1 MAEVVK
7 RKESALRGFEAEVNS
22 LNEKVVSLSSEI
34 GQRRRMSAAN
44 GESDALELMRQK
56 DDEIKQLRLKI
67 ELCTKAKERAEAS
80 VRETNAKLEKA
91 QVDLC
96 VSNEKLTVAEVALKR
111 SGGAKEAEE
120 TLSSLQ
126 SIWGEVGVAV
136 QDREASRMQI
146 DRCLENT
153 CSRLL
158 GDANQTR
165 SQTLV
170 DIAQQRQRLLG
181 IYQALGLADM
191 AVNFEA
197 SIAAGTADSDTSN
210 GTLMQR
216 LGALNEKM
224 DHIVPTYAG
233 ALERRSN
240 LASEASSLI
249 KALHPLNED
258 MISDNIKSMIKSKRA
273 GEKRRR
279 VQIPAESTPATK
291 SAKKRREDMFRN
303 VEGMVRALEG
313 ENGDAI
319 CGDPMQIDGD
329 DQSHQLNNFK
339 SAPSDEAL
347 SPIEAPRSLS
357 ESFLDQCENDI
368 KQLRLMKTELLV
380 SNGDSRSKSQLL
392 AKEMHLRARDVA
404 SLVVHST
411 KKQRRDFPSW
421 WDPKIVDDV
430 CHIVTSKDA
439 VVRADGSFTKHLHF
453 VCQCLE
459 SVASGRRAL
468 SQTLKSVVEGA
479 YKTLLT
485 AVDGETYASEAYDSF
500 HDALFRLPSLS
511 KEHIRACIDEMETL
525 VTAVEAMSQSEIEAL
540 TVVWDA
546 VSITSSERGTF
557 WSDVEEA
564 VASVQAQGDGPFGD
578 LFKKSGADLEDWV
591 RSSAVDAKKVYRHLN
606 TRLFKLGKIHEE
618 VEAQRSKQDAKSKII
633 SLDSEVRILST
644 KLSDFEEKA
653 SSKQRLLTK
662 KMNSTALLKE
672 EKFRKQMQSKF
683 AAKLEA
689 LGRLL
694 QEWEQTEGKS
704 FDASLLSDDVRTLL
718 SNSDKSGTWIEQ
730 RTAFMHLRTAHQ
742 KHGSRRRG
750 ESPAAF
756 DSTSSDNELPGMKH
770 LQRPTSS
777 SRARVAAS
785 PGRKTR
791 PATASRATKRD
802 PSPATRRDVP
812 PTQTRPVGASIGVA
826 AGRSTKMVASSSD
839 ASSRPTSSRVAN
851 NGSSSSGRSRS
862 GISTAAGPATSAASS
877 HKRHIEPTA
886 RLPVKKQH
894 LSPDEEVGVKKER
907 VRRAP
912 VGKKGLSS
920 ARGSTNDAPPDS
932 LPSSRAAGTKGL
944 AVDTTRTTT
953 STTANPFGAILSKT
967 PTPKHTTK
975 ENRPW

>member
-1 MAEVVK
+1 
-7 RKESALRGFEAEVNS
+7 
-22 LNEKVVSLSSEI
+22 
-34 GQRRRMSAAN
+34 MSAAN

-56 DDEIKQLRLKI
+56 DDEIKQLRQEVEQCTRAKDRD
-67 ELCTKAKERAEAS
+67 ELSA
-80 VRETNAKLEKA
+80 RETNAKLEKA

-96 VSNEKLTVAEVALKR
+96 VSKEKLTVAVVALKR
-111 SGGAKEAEE
+111 SGGAKEVEE
-120 TLSSLQ
+120 TLASLQ
-126 SIWGEVGVAV
+126 TIWGEVGVAV
-136 QDREASRMQI
+136 QDRETSRMQI

-170 DIAQQRQRLLG
+170 DIAHQRQRLLG
-181 IYQALGLADM
+181 IYQALGLDDM

-197 SIAAGTADSDTSN
+197 SIAVGAADSDTSN

-224 DHIVPTYAG
+224 DHIMPTYAG
-233 ALERRSN
+233 ALERRST

-249 KALHPLNED
+249 RALHPLNED
-258 MISDNIKSMIKSKRA
+258 KISDNIKSMIKSKRA

-279 VQIPAESTPATK
+279 VQMPTESTPAAK

-313 ENGDAI
+313 EDGDAI
-319 CGDPMQIDGD
+319 SGDPMQIDGD
-329 DQSHQLNNFK
+329 DQNHQLDNFK
-339 SAPSDEAL
+339 TASADEPL
-347 SPIEAPRSLS
+347 PPIEAPRSLS

-380 SNGDSRSKSQLL
+380 SNGDSRSQTQLL
-392 AKEMHLRARDVA
+392 AKEMHLRARDVV

-439 VVRADGSFTKHLHF
+439 VIRADGSFTKHLNF
-453 VCQCLE
+453 VRQCLE

-468 SQTLKSVVEGA
+468 SQTLKSVVERA

-485 AVDGETYASEAYDSF
+485 VVDGETYASEAYDSF
-500 HDALFRLPSLS
+500 HDALFRLPPLS
-511 KEHIRACIDEMETL
+511 KEHIRACIDEIETL

-578 LFKKSGADLEDWV
+578 LFKTSGADIEDWV
-591 RSSAVDAKKVYRHLN
+591 RSSTVDAKKVYRHLN

-618 VEAQRSKQDAKSKII
+618 VESQRSKQDAKSKII
-633 SLDSEVRILST
+633 SLDSEVRILSA

-694 QEWEQTEGKS
+694 QDWEQTEGKS

-718 SNSDKSGTWIEQ
+718 SNPDKSGTWIEQ

-756 DSTSSDNELPGMKH
+756 DSVSSSDNELPGMKH

-777 SRARVAAS
+777 SRARLAAS
-785 PGRKTR
+785 PGRKAR
-791 PATASRATKRD
+791 PATASRTTMARRD
-802 PSPATRRDVP
+802 PSPASRRDAP
-812 PTQTRPVGASIGVA
+812 PAQTRPIGASIGVA
-826 AGRSTKMVASSSD
+826 TARSNKMGASSSV

-851 NGSSSSGRSRS
+851 NSSSSSRSRN
-862 GISTAAGPATSAASS
+862 GISTAVGPATSAASS

-886 RLPVKKQH
+886 RLPIKKQH

-907 VRRAP
+907 VKRAP

-920 ARGSTNDAPPDS
+920 TRTSTNDAPPDS
-932 LPSSRAAGTKGL
+932 PPASRAGGTKSL

-953 STTANPFGAILSKT
+953 STTANPFGALLSKT

>member
-1 MAEVVK
+1 MH
-7 RKESALRGFEAEVNS
+7 
-22 LNEKVVSLSSEI
+22 
-34 GQRRRMSAAN
+34 
-44 GESDALELMRQK
+44 QK
-56 DDEIKQLRLKI
+56 DAEIERLRL
-67 ELCTKAKERAEAS
+67 EVEQCTQAKERAEIFA
-80 VRETNAKLEKA
+80 RETNAKLEKT

-126 SIWGEVGVAV
+126 TIWGEVGVTAE
-136 QDREASRMQI
+136 DREASRTKI
-146 DRCLENT
+146 DRCLENI

-158 GDANQTR
+158 NDANQTR
-165 SQTLV
+165 SQTLT
-170 DIAQQRQRLLG
+170 DIAKQRERLLG
-181 IYQALGLADM
+181 IYQALGLNDVA
-191 AVNFEA
+191 AAFEA
-197 SIAAGTADSDTSN
+197 SIATDSVGSATPN
-210 GTLMQR
+210 GTLMQH
-216 LGALNEKM
+216 LGDLNEKI
-224 DHIVPTYAG
+224 DHIMPTYAG
-233 ALERRSN
+233 ALDRRST

-249 KALHPLNED
+249 KALHPLSED
-258 MISDNIKSMIKSKRA
+258 KISDNIKSMIKSKRA

-279 VQIPAESTPATK
+279 IQMPVESTPAAK
-291 SAKKRREDMFRN
+291 SAKKRREDMFKN
-303 VEGMVRALEG
+303 VEGIVRALEG
-313 ENGDAI
+313 ENGSAGVD
-319 CGDPMQIDGD
+319 DPMQIDGD
-329 DQSHQLNNFK
+329 DHNHQLDK
-339 SAPSDEAL
+339 DKLASADETL
-347 SPIEAPRSLS
+347 SPIEAPSSLS
-357 ESFLDQCENDI
+357 ESFLDLCENDI

-380 SNGDSRSKSQLL
+380 SNGDSRSQTQLL
-392 AKEMHLRARDVA
+392 AKEMHLRARDVV

-421 WDPKIVDDV
+421 WNPKIVDDV

-439 VVRADGSFTKHLHF
+439 VVRADGLFTKHLHF
-453 VCQCLE
+453 IRQCLE

-468 SQTLKSVVEGA
+468 SQTLKSVVERA

-500 HDALFRLPSLS
+500 HDALFRLPPLS

-564 VASVQAQGDGPFGD
+564 VSSVQTQGDGPFED
-578 LFKKSGADLEDWV
+578 IFKTSGADLEDWV
-591 RSSAVDAKKVYRHLN
+591 RSSAIDAKKVYRHLN
-606 TRLFKLGKIHEE
+606 TRLFKLGRIHEE

-633 SLDSEVRILST
+633 SLDSEVRILSA

-689 LGRLL
+689 LGKLL
-694 QEWEQTEGKS
+694 QEWERREGKS

-718 SNSDKSGTWIEQ
+718 SNSDKSDTWIEQ

-756 DSTSSDNELPGMKH
+756 DSAPSLESELPGMKH

-791 PATASRATKRD
+791 PATASGTTRRD
-802 PSPATRRDVP
+802 PSPTMRKDP
-812 PTQTRPVGASIGVA
+812 PLSQTRSKPVLPIGAGVGVA
-826 AGRSTKMVASSSD
+826 AGRSTKMGASASVASSRS
-839 ASSRPTSSRVAN
+839 TSTRGAN
-851 NGSSSSGRSRS
+851 HGGSSDRSRS
-862 GISTAAGPATSAASS
+862 GISAAGGATTSAASS
-877 HKRHIEPTA
+877 HKRHIELAA

-894 LSPDEEVGVKKER
+894 LSPDEDVGAKREMTK
-907 VRRAP
+907 RAP
-912 VGKKGLSS
+912 TGKKGLSTS
-920 ARGSTNDAPPDS
+920 RASRNDAPPDS
-932 LPSSRAAGTKGL
+932 PPSSRAGGTKKL
-944 AVDTTRTTT
+944 AVDTSRTTT
-953 STTANPFGAILSKT
+953 AANPFGAILSKT
-967 PTPKHTTK
+967 PTPKHRTK